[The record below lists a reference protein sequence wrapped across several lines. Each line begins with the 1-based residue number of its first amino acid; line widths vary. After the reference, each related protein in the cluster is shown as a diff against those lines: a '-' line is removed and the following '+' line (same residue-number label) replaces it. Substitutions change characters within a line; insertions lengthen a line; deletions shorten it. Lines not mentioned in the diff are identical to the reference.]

1 LAASILVFT
10 LFVWVGLGWFAAPV
24 EYYRAGKRRGM
35 KTETTGFRTTIC
47 SIVVLAGAPKQSL
60 LPARA
65 CMNGQGCGGRPEPC
79 PPAVKKKNNRTCP
92 DRALTVPPSSV
103 ESSRGY
109 SPTAQHV
116 LGDPNWM
123 VDESSYDDPH
133 RGSARADRRY
143 ARSLNSPTLIWV
155 KLNNKDYF
163 IFRISA
169 AFAAL

>member
-1 LAASILVFT
+1 
-10 LFVWVGLGWFAAPV
+10 
-24 EYYRAGKRRGM
+24 M

-47 SIVVLAGAPKQSL
+47 SILVLAGAPKQSL

-79 PPAVKKKNNRTCP
+79 PHAVRQKNNRARP
-92 DRALTVPPSSV
+92 DRTPTVPPSSV
-103 ESSRGY
+103 ASSRGY

-123 VDESSYDDPH
+123 IDESSCDDPH

-155 KLNNKDYF
+155 KLNNKDLF

-169 AFAAL
+169 GCTALSPPARRRLFRKREC